1 MIMSYM
7 KQLVQDFETGAIK
20 LIEAPS
26 PALAKRH
33 LLIQSLFSVVSAG
46 TERATVSVGQQSLL
60 GKARSRPDLVKK
72 VLETVQREGIAS
84 TIQKVRARLQEYRAL
99 GYSSAGIVLE
109 IGPETEGFS
118 PGDVVACGGA
128 GACHAE
134 IVSVPQNLCVRVP
147 EGVRAEHAAFTTLGA
162 IALQGLSQT
171 EAKLGETVAIIGLG
185 LIGQLTIQIAKAAG
199 CRVIGIDLR
208 PQSVEKAQE
217 LGADLA
223 ILRNDNVEAAVANFT
238 QGYGVDAVLLTA
250 ATKSNDPVE
259 LAATIARDR
268 ARIVVVGDV
277 GLAVP
282 RSIFYEKELEL
293 RLSRSYGPGRYDPIY
308 EEKGI
313 DYPIGYVRWTEK
325 RNMEA
330 FLQLLAEGRLNI
342 EKIITH
348 RFPIERAPE
357 AYELLLGKRQE
368 FYLGILVEYP
378 AALQEQ
384 AKLLSSLPKRV
395 WVKKEHELQAKAN
408 QVRLGVIGAGN
419 FAQVHLL
426 PHLKAQAKVV
436 LRGVA
441 TATSAHARKVA
452 DKFGFAYC
460 TGDYQEILNDPEIDA
475 VIIATRH
482 NLHAPLVIEAL
493 RAGKAVFV
501 EKPLALNEE
510 ELQGVIKAYTS
521 ASNPRV
527 MVGFNRRFAPLIQQ
541 IQDLWG
547 PKRGPWIV
555 HYRVNAGPLPQD
567 HWLHDPEEGGGRI
580 IGEACH
586 FIDLLQFLVGAAPSR
601 VYTERSSSFGDVPA
615 EDNVMITLK
624 FADGSLGVVSYFAMG
639 DARFPKERIEIFG
652 EGKAAV
658 IDDFRSG
665 LFSYQGHQKKLR
677 AWRQDKGHKNEMETF
692 VDSIFNG
699 SPLPMPFEQIVLS
712 MLTTFKAA
720 ESLKT
725 GKPIEVGF
733 GKAWE

>member
-1 MIMSYM
+1 M

-99 GYSSAGIVLE
+99 GYSSAGVVLE
-109 IGPETEGFS
+109 AGPETEGFS

-134 IVSVPQNLCVRVP
+134 VVSVPQNLCAKVP

-162 IALQGLSQT
+162 IALQGLRQA

-185 LIGQLTIQIAKAAG
+185 LIGQLTVQIAKAAG

-208 PQSVEKAQE
+208 SQSVEKAKE

-223 ILRNDNVEAAVANFT
+223 RLRDENVEAAIADFT

-259 LAATIARDR
+259 LAAAIARDR

-277 GLAVP
+277 GLEVP

-330 FLQLLAEGRLNI
+330 FLQLLAESKINL

-348 RFPIERAPE
+348 RFPIEHAPE
-357 AYELLLGKRQE
+357 AYELLLGTRQE
-368 FYLGILVEYP
+368 FYLGILIEYP

-426 PHLKAQAKVV
+426 PHLKAHPKAV

-510 ELQGVIKAYTS
+510 ELQEVIKAYTS
-521 ASNPRV
+521 ASNPRL

-555 HYRVNAGPLPQD
+555 HYRLNAGSLPQD

-601 VYTERSSSFGDVPA
+601 VYAEQGLSFGDVPA

-624 FADGSLGVVSYFAMG
+624 FADGSLGTVSYFAVG

-658 IDDFRSG
+658 IDDFRG
-665 LFSYQGHQKKLR
+665 GFFSYQGHQKKLR
-677 AWRQDKGHKNEMETF
+677 AWGQDKGHKNEMEIF
-692 VDSIFNG
+692 VDSILNG
-699 SPLPMPFEQIVLS
+699 KPFPMPFEQIVLS
-712 MLTTFKAA
+712 MMTTFKAV
-720 ESLKT
+720 ESLRT
-725 GKPIEVGF
+725 GRPIEVGF
-733 GKAWE
+733 K

>member
-162 IALQGLSQT
+162 IALQGLRQT